1 MNSVRILRALTRHPL
16 ILAQVVLLS
25 IVVGWLVGFR
35 PTFPPKSRS
44 YTVAIASERV
54 LIDTPQSQV
63 LEVSPAGSGTLG
75 TRASV
80 FANLLVVGEL
90 KNEVAKRAGLAPNKL
105 LGSTDASATA
115 GSAGAGDATKA
126 APTTARLHTSVLLS
140 SDQVQLP
147 IIKVDAQATSP
158 VLAARITSAAT
169 ETLSSY
175 VSKKAASEG
184 VSADKRLNIRSLG
197 APVVDQ
203 EIRGPR
209 HLLALLAG
217 LFILILGCAAIV
229 LVPAF
234 IRAWRLSEAE
244 DEPDDTDDETA
255 AEAEAAEAD
264 AEVEVKASKR
274 MAAATGRV

>member
-1 MNSVRILRALTRHPL
+1 LNSVRILRALTRHPVL
-16 ILAQVVLLS
+16 LAQVALLA
-25 IVVGWLVGFR
+25 IAIGWLVGFK

-63 LEVSPAGSGTLG
+63 LEVAPAGSGTLG

-90 KNEVAKRAGLAPNKL
+90 KNEVAKRAGLAPSKL
-105 LGSTDASATA
+105 IGSTDASATA
-115 GSAGAGDATKA
+115 GSAGSTDTSKAT
-126 APTTARLHTSVLLS
+126 PTTPRLHTSVLLS
-140 SDQVQLP
+140 TDQVQLP
-147 IIKVDAQATSP
+147 IIKVDAQAPTP

-175 VSKKAASEG
+175 VSKKAEAEG
-184 VSADKRLNIRSLG
+184 VSAAKRLNIRSLG

-203 EIRGPR
+203 ETRGPR

-217 LFILILGCAAIV
+217 LFIFILGCTAIV
-229 LVPAF
+229 MVPAF
-234 IRAWRLSEAE
+234 LRAWRLSEDEEQDDAPAADE
-244 DEPDDTDDETA
+244 DDVEAPEPLA
-255 AEAEAAEAD
+255 
-264 AEVEVKASKR
+264 V
-274 MAAATGRV
+274 ATGRV

>member
-1 MNSVRILRALTRHPL
+1 VNSVRILRALTRHPL

-25 IVVGWLVGFR
+25 IVVGWLVGFK

-44 YTVAIASERV
+44 YTVAVASERV

-63 LEVSPAGSGTLG
+63 LEVAPAGSGTLG

-105 LGSTDASATA
+105 IGGTDASATA
-115 GSAGAGDATKA
+115 GAAGPGDATKA

-140 SDQVQLP
+140 TDQVQLP
-147 IIKVDAQATSP
+147 IIKIDAQAKTP

-175 VSKKAASEG
+175 VAKKAESEG

-217 LFILILGCAAIV
+217 LLVLGMGCAAIV
-229 LVPAF
+229 MVPAF
-234 IRAWRLSEAE
+234 LRAWRLSGED
-244 DEPDDTDDETA
+244 DEPDDPSGDET
-255 AEAEAAEAD
+255 EPEPKPEP
-264 AEVEVKASKR
+264 EVKAGTPL
-274 MAAATGRV
+274 AAASGV